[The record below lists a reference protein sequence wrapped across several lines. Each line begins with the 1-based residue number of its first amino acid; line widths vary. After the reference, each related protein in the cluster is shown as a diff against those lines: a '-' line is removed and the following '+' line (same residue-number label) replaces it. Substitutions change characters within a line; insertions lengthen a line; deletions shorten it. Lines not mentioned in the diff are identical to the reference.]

1 MSISSIN
8 YSSSV
13 LGSQIR
19 NINQQLTDLSTQLS
33 TGKLSQNYSG
43 MGTNEGFAIAGRA
56 QLSNIAA
63 YTDTMTNVNVS
74 INLAN
79 TALQSLTTIRNTV
92 QTGSANTAQDLNV
105 DGQTVA
111 QNTAAA
117 QFGSMVGVLNTQSGN
132 RYLFS
137 GTAFNT
143 PSVANAGDIIN
154 GTTTQAGFK
163 TVMAERQAADL
174 GANGMGRLV
183 LTTPQPTP
191 SSVKVSEDFAA
202 SPFGLKIAAV
212 SSTLTGATVSGPSGS
227 PVSFSVDLNGVNPKN
242 GDKLSV
248 QFTLPDGSTEQIDL
262 TASTATPTPVGSFA
276 IDPGNPNVVPV
287 VPPDPNIT
295 ATNLNTALNTAI
307 KKLAGT
313 SLVAASAIT
322 AGDNFFNTAG
332 SATANVAATGNLRSY
347 TSTTGTGS
355 VALQDSALAIASTTT
370 SLDSSAT
377 PHLNGTILNALA
389 NAPTGTTLTITGA
402 SGAHTITFDPTVTTV
417 TTTASG
423 NTTIGLASGSAAKVS
438 DILNAI
444 ATAAGI
450 PAANVTLSAG
460 GNIQIATGTG
470 TDVAVT
476 GGAAATALGLSS
488 VTRGSVAST
497 PQITGSTVLS
507 GIATT
512 GGPEVL
518 SAAFQAGSAGPPAVN
533 PDTITVNGQ
542 TLTFVASG
550 ASGPNQINITD
561 NITTL
566 LGKIDQ
572 ITGTTKPSTIH
583 GGVITI
589 NTDDPGSLN
598 ITSSNSTA
606 FAALGF
612 TTSPVTAAKAPLRVG
627 SSPLGS
633 ATTLVNGSATTVQW
647 YLGNDGPGSP
657 RSTAMA
663 RVDDSVTVQYGA
675 QANEDAIRKEL
686 QAVAVFGTFS
696 TSPTGQYSGGQVAA
710 LSLRVTQALTKQPGE
725 QRIEDIQ
732 TDIAMAQNTMKDA
745 GTRQTQAKAQLQTI
759 IDQAESA
766 SPDQVASEILSLQNA
781 LQASYQVTSNLAQLS
796 LVKFL

>member
-8 YSSSV
+8 YSSSI

-63 YTDTMTNVNVS
+63 YTDTITNVNVS

-92 QTGSANTAQDLNV
+92 KTGSASTSQDLNV
-105 DGQTVA
+105 NGQTVA

-143 PSVANAGDIIN
+143 QSVANAGDIIN
-154 GTTTQAGFK
+154 GTTTQAGLK

-183 LTTPQPTP
+183 QTQPTP
-191 SSVKVSEDFAA
+191 SSVNVSEDVAG

-212 SSTLTGATVSGPSGS
+212 SSTLTGATVSGPNGS
-227 PVSFSVDLNGVNPKN
+227 PVSFSVDLNGTNPSN

-262 TASTATPTPVGSFA
+262 TASTATPTPLGSFA
-276 IDPGNPNVVPV
+276 IDTANPTN
-287 VPPDPNIT
+287 T
-295 ATNLNTALNTAI
+295 ASNLNTALNTAI
-307 KKLAGT
+307 QKLANT

-322 AGDNFFNTAG
+322 AGDNFFNTA
-332 SATANVAATGNLRSY
+332 
-347 TSTTGTGS
+347 
-355 VALQDSALAIASTTT
+355 
-370 SLDSSAT
+370 SSAI
-377 PHLNGTILNALA
+377 GTAKTNQA
-389 NAPTGTTLTITGA
+389 APPAPISGTTA
-402 SGAHTITFDPTVTTV
+402 
-417 TTTASG
+417 
-423 NTTIGLASGSAAKVS
+423 
-438 DILNAI
+438 
-444 ATAAGI
+444 
-450 PAANVTLSAG
+450 
-460 GNIQIATGTG
+460 
-470 TDVAVT
+470 
-476 GGAAATALGLSS
+476 
-488 VTRGSVAST
+488 
-497 PQITGSTVLS
+497 LS
-507 GIATT
+507 GTAPSDSISP
-512 GGPEVL
+512 GFSVG
-518 SAAFQAGSAGPPAVN
+518 
-533 PDTITVNGQ
+533 DTITVNGT
-542 TLTFVASG
+542 TLSFVASG
-550 ASGPNQINITD
+550 ATGNQLNVTD
-561 NITTL
+561 SIQTL
-566 LGKIDQ
+566 MSKIDQ
-572 ITGTTKPSTIH
+572 ITGTSKPSTIH
-583 GGVITI
+583 GGAITI
-589 NTDDPGSLN
+589 NTDDAASLSISGSTPG
-598 ITSSNSTA
+598 A
-606 FAALGF
+606 AAALGSLGF
-612 TTSPVTAAKAPLRVG
+612 SSSPLTATQPPLRVG
-627 SSPLGS
+627 SSPASS
-633 ATTLVNGSATTVQW
+633 ATTLVNGSANTVKW
-647 YLGNDGPGSP
+647 YTGNDGPGSA
-657 RSTAMA
+657 RSTAVA
-663 RVDDSVTVQYGA
+663 RVDDSITVQYGA
-675 QANEDAIRKEL
+675 QADEDAIRRQL
-686 QAVAVFGTFS
+686 QAIAVFGTFS

-710 LSLRVTQALTKQPGE
+710 LSLRTTQALTQQPGQ

-745 GTRQTQAKAQLQTI
+745 STRQTQAKAQLQSI

>member
-79 TALQSLTTIRNTV
+79 TALQALTTIRNTV

-105 DGQTVA
+105 NGQTVA

-183 LTTPQPTP
+183 LATPQPTP
-191 SSVKVSEDFAA
+191 SSVMVSEDAA
-202 SPFGLKIAAV
+202 VSPFGLKIAAV
-212 SSTLTGATVSGPSGS
+212 SSTLTGATVTGPSGS

-276 IDPGNPNVVPV
+276 IDPGNPNVVRV

-402 SGAHTITFDPTVTTV
+402 SGAHTITFDPNVTTV
-417 TTTASG
+417 TTASG
-423 NTTIGLASGSAAKVS
+423 NTTIGLVSASAAKVF
-438 DILNAI
+438 DIWNI
-444 ATAAGI
+444 IETATGT

-476 GGAAATALGLSS
+476 GGAAATALGLSN
-488 VTRGSVAST
+488 VTRGSVTST

-507 GIATT
+507 GTATT

-518 SAAFQAGSAGPPAVN
+518 SAAFQA

-542 TLTFVASG
+542 ALTFVASG
-550 ASGPNQINITD
+550 ANGPNQINITD

-633 ATTLVNGSATTVQW
+633 ATTLVNGAATTVQW

-710 LSLRVTQALTKQPGE
+710 LSLRVTQALTKQPGQ

-766 SPDQVASEILSLQNA
+766 PPDQVASEILSLQNA

>member
-19 NINQQLTDLSTQLS
+19 NINQHLTDLSTQLS

-105 DGQTVA
+105 NGQTVA

-183 LTTPQPTP
+183 LATPQPTP
-191 SSVKVSEDFAA
+191 SSVMVSEDAA
-202 SPFGLKIAAV
+202 VSPFGLKIAAV
-212 SSTLTGATVSGPSGS
+212 SSTLTGATVTGPSGS

-276 IDPGNPNVVPV
+276 IDASVPVNPN
-287 VPPDPNIT
+287 NT

-313 SLVAASAIT
+313 SLVAASAVT

-332 SATANVAATGNLRSY
+332 SSTANVAATGNLRSY

-402 SGAHTITFDPTVTTV
+402 SGAHTITFDPNVTTV
-417 TTTASG
+417 TTASG

-438 DILNAI
+438 DIWKAI

-476 GGAAATALGLSS
+476 GGAAATALGLSN
-488 VTRGSVAST
+488 VTRGSVTST

-507 GIATT
+507 GTATT

-518 SAAFQAGSAGPPAVN
+518 SAAFQA

-550 ASGPNQINITD
+550 ANGPNQINITD

-710 LSLRVTQALTKQPGE
+710 LSLRVTQALTKQPGQ

-732 TDIAMAQNTMKDA
+732 TDLAMAQNTMKDA

>member
-8 YSSSV
+8 YGSSV
-13 LGSQIR
+13 LGAQIR

-63 YTDTMTNVNVS
+63 YTDTITNVNVN

-92 QTGSANTAQDLNV
+92 QTGSASTAQDLNV
-105 DGQTVA
+105 NGQTIA

-137 GTAFNT
+137 GTAYNT
-143 PSVANAGDIIN
+143 QSVADAGTIIN
-154 GTTTQAGFK
+154 GTTTQAGLK
-163 TVMAERQAADL
+163 QVMAERQAADL

-183 LTTPQPTP
+183 QSQPTA
-191 SSVKVSEDFAA
+191 SSVKVSEDVAG

-212 SSTLTGATVSGPSGS
+212 SSKMPTATVTGPSGS
-227 PVSFSVDLNGVNPKN
+227 PVSFSVDLNGVNPSN
-242 GDKLSV
+242 GDTLSV
-248 QFTLPDGSTEQIDL
+248 QFTLPDGSSEQINL

-276 IDPGNPNVVPV
+276 IDPGNPNA
-287 VPPDPNIT
+287 VPPVPPNPNIT
-295 ATNLNTALNTAI
+295 ASNLNTALNTAI

-313 SLVAASAIT
+313 SLVAASAVT
-322 AGDNFFNTAG
+322 AGDNFFNTVG
-332 SATANVAATGNLRSY
+332 SATANVAPAGNLRSY

-355 VALQDSALAIASTTT
+355 VALQDSASAAASTAT
-370 SLDSSAT
+370 SLDPSAT
-377 PHLNGTILNALA
+377 PHLNGATLSALA

-402 SGAHTITFDPTVTTV
+402 NGAHTITFDPSATTV
-417 TTTASG
+417 TTAG
-423 NTTIGLASGSAAKVS
+423 ANTTIGLASGSAAKVS

-444 ATAAGI
+444 ATAAGV
-450 PAANVTLSAG
+450 PAANVTLNAS
-460 GNIQIATGTG
+460 GNIQIATGTAA
-470 TDVAVT
+470 DVAVT
-476 GGAAATALGLSS
+476 GGAAVTALGLSS
-488 VTRGSVAST
+488 VTRGSALTT
-497 PQITGSTVLS
+497 PPITGSTVLS
-507 GIATT
+507 GPATT

-518 SAAFQAGSAGPPAVN
+518 STSFQAGSAGPPAVS

-561 NITTL
+561 SVSTL
-566 LGKIDQ
+566 LSKIDQ

-598 ITSSNSTA
+598 ITSSNGAA

-612 TTSPVTAAKAPLRVG
+612 TTSPVTAATPPLRVP
-627 SSPLGS
+627 SPASS
-633 ATTLVNGSATTVQW
+633 ATTLVNGTANTVKW
-647 YLGNDGPGSP
+647 YTGNDGPGSA
-657 RSTAMA
+657 RSTAVA

-675 QANEDAIRKEL
+675 QADEDAIRKQL
-686 QAVAVFGTFS
+686 QAIAVFGTFS
-696 TSPTGQYSGGQVAA
+696 TSPTGQYAGGQVAA
-710 LSLRVTQALTKQPGE
+710 LSLRTTQALTPQPG
-725 QRIEDIQ
+725 QQKIEDIQ

-745 GTRQTQAKAQLQTI
+745 STRQTQAKAQLQTI

-781 LQASYQVTSNLAQLS
+781 LQASYQTTAKLADLS
-796 LVKFL
+796 LVKYL

>member
-8 YSSSV
+8 YASSI

-63 YTDTMTNVNVS
+63 YTDTITNVNVN

-92 QTGSANTAQDLNV
+92 QTGSASTSRDLNV
-105 DGQTVA
+105 NGQTVA

-143 PSVANAGDIIN
+143 QSVANASDIIN

-183 LTTPQPTP
+183 QTQPTP
-191 SSVKVSEDFAA
+191 SSVQVSEDVAG

-212 SSTLTGATVSGPSGS
+212 SSTLTGATVTGPSGS
-227 PVSFSVDLNGVNPKN
+227 PVSFSIDFGATPPNN
-242 GDKLSV
+242 GDKFSV
-248 QFTLPDGSTEQIDL
+248 QFTLPDGTTEQIDL
-262 TASTATPTPVGSFA
+262 TASSATPTPLGSFA
-276 IDPGNPNVVPV
+276 IDPGNPNAIPPV
-287 VPPDPNIT
+287 ASNPNIT
-295 ATNLNTALNTAI
+295 ASNLNTALGTAI

-313 SLVAASAIT
+313 SLVAASAVT

-332 SATANVAATGNLRSY
+332 SATANVVATGNLLPAY

-355 VALQDSALAIASTTT
+355 VALQDSALAASSATT
-370 SLDSSAT
+370 SLDASAT
-377 PHLNGTILNALA
+377 PHLDGTILSALA

-402 SGAHTITFDPTVTTV
+402 SGAHTITFDPAATTV
-417 TTTASG
+417 TTAG
-423 NTTIGLASGSAAKVS
+423 GDTTIGLGSGSAAKVS

-444 ATAAGI
+444 ATAAGV
-450 PAANVTLSAG
+450 PAANVTLSAS
-460 GNIQIATGTG
+460 GNIEIATGTG

-488 VTRGSVAST
+488 VTRGGNVPST
-497 PQITGSTVLS
+497 PPITGSTVLS
-507 GIATT
+507 GTATL

-518 SAAFQAGSAGPPAVN
+518 STAFQAA
-533 PDTITVNGQ
+533 DTITVNGQ

-550 ASGPNQINITD
+550 ATGPNQINITD
-561 NITTL
+561 DITTL

-589 NTDDPGSLN
+589 NTDDAASLN
-598 ITSSNSTA
+598 IASSNSTA

-612 TTSPVTAAKAPLRVG
+612 TSSPVTATQPPLRVG
-627 SSPLGS
+627 SSPAGS
-633 ATTLVNGSATTVQW
+633 ATTLVNGSANTVKW
-647 YLGNDGPGSP
+647 YLGNDGPGSA
-657 RSTAMA
+657 RSTAVA
-663 RVDDSVTVQYGA
+663 RVDDSVAVQYGA
-675 QANEDAIRKEL
+675 QADEDAIRRQL
-686 QAVAVFGTFS
+686 QAIAVFGTFS
-696 TSPTGQYSGGQVAA
+696 TSPTGQYSGEQVSA
-710 LSLRVTQALTKQPGE
+710 LSSRVTQALTPQPGQ

-745 GTRQTQAKAQLQTI
+745 STRQTQAKAQLQSI

-766 SPDQVASEILSLQNA
+766 SPDQVASQILALQNA
-781 LQASYQVTSNLAQLS
+781 LQASYQVTSNLSQLS

>member
-13 LGSQIR
+13 LGAQIR
-19 NINQQLTDLSTQLS
+19 NINQQLTDLSTQLA

-43 MGTNEGFAIAGRA
+43 MGTNEGFAIAGRS

-63 YTDTMTNVNVS
+63 YTDTITNVNVN

-92 QTGSANTAQDLNV
+92 QTGSASTAQDLNV
-105 DGQTVA
+105 NGQTVA
-111 QNTAAA
+111 QNTAAS

-137 GTAFNT
+137 GTAVNT
-143 PSVANAGDIIN
+143 QSVADAGDIIN

-183 LTTPQPTP
+183 LAKPQPTP
-191 SSVKVSEDFAA
+191 SSVKVSEDAA
-202 SPFGLKIAAV
+202 VSQFGLKIAAV
-212 SSTLTGATVSGPSGS
+212 SSTLNGATVTGPSGS
-227 PVSFSVDLNGVNPKN
+227 PVSFSVDLNGVNPNN

-287 VPPDPNIT
+287 VAPDPNIT

-313 SLVAASAIT
+313 SLVAASAVT

-377 PHLNGTILNALA
+377 PHLNGTILTALA

-417 TTTASG
+417 TTASG

-488 VTRGSVAST
+488 VTRGSAAST

-507 GIATT
+507 GTATT

-518 SAAFQAGSAGPPAVN
+518 STAFQAGSAGPPAVS

-696 TSPTGQYSGGQVAA
+696 TSPTSQYAGGQVSA
-710 LSLRVTQALTKQPGE
+710 LSLRVTQSLTKQPG
-725 QRIEDIQ
+725 QQHIEDIQ
-732 TDIAMAQNTMKDA
+732 TDLAMAQNTMKDA
-745 GTRQTQAKAQLQTI
+745 GTRQTQAKAQLQSI

-766 SPDQVASEILSLQNA
+766 SPDQVASELLSLQNA
-781 LQASYQVTSNLAQLS
+781 LQASYQVTSKLAQLS

>member
-63 YTDTMTNVNVS
+63 YTDTITNVNVN

-79 TALQSLTTIRNTV
+79 TALQALTTIRNTV

-105 DGQTVA
+105 NGQTVA

-143 PSVANAGDIIN
+143 QSVADAGDIIN

-174 GANGMGRLV
+174 GASGMGRLV
-183 LTTPQPTP
+183 QTQPTP
-191 SSVKVSEDFAA
+191 SSVQVSEDVAG
-202 SPFGLKIAAV
+202 SPFGLKIKAV
-212 SSTLTGATVSGPSGS
+212 SSTLTGATVTGPSGS
-227 PVSFSVDLNGVNPKN
+227 SVSFSVDLNGTNPSN

-248 QFTLPDGSTEQIDL
+248 QFTLPDGTTEQIDL
-262 TASTATPTPVGSFA
+262 TASTATPTPLGSFA
-276 IDPGNPNVVPV
+276 IDASTPVNPN
-287 VPPDPNIT
+287 NT

-307 KKLAGT
+307 RKLANT
-313 SLVAASAIT
+313 SLVAASAIVG
-322 AGDNFFNTAG
+322 GDNFFNTA
-332 SATANVAATGNLRSY
+332 
-347 TSTTGTGS
+347 
-355 VALQDSALAIASTTT
+355 
-370 SLDSSAT
+370 SSAIGT
-377 PHLNGTILNALA
+377 PVNNQA
-389 NAPTGTTLTITGA
+389 AP
-402 SGAHTITFDPTVTTV
+402 
-417 TTTASG
+417 
-423 NTTIGLASGSAAKVS
+423 
-438 DILNAI
+438 
-444 ATAAGI
+444 
-450 PAANVTLSAG
+450 PAP
-460 GNIQIATGTG
+460 
-470 TDVAVT
+470 VT
-476 GGAAATALGLSS
+476 GATALSGASPS
-488 VTRGSVAST
+488 DSISPGFVA
-497 PQITGSTVLS
+497 G
-507 GIATT
+507 
-512 GGPEVL
+512 
-518 SAAFQAGSAGPPAVN
+518 
-533 PDTITVNGQ
+533 DTITVNGT

-550 ASGPNQINITD
+550 ATGNQLNVGDSIQ
-561 NITTL
+561 TL
-566 LGKIDQ
+566 MSKIDA
-572 ITGTTKPSTIH
+572 ITGTSKPSTIH
-583 GGVITI
+583 GGSITI
-589 NTDDPGSLN
+589 NTDDAASLN
-598 ITSSNSTA
+598 ITSSNTG
-606 FAALGF
+606 ALGSLGF
-612 TTSPVTAAKAPLRVG
+612 SATPVTATQPPLRVG
-627 SSPLGS
+627 SSPASS
-633 ATTLVNGSATTVQW
+633 ATTLVNGSANTVKW
-647 YLGNDGPGSP
+647 YQGNDGPGSA

-675 QANEDAIRKEL
+675 QADEDAIRRQL
-686 QAVAVFGTFS
+686 QAIAVFGTFS
-696 TSPTGQYSGGQVAA
+696 TSPTGQYSGGQVSA
-710 LSLRVTQALTKQPGE
+710 LSLRVTQALTQQPGQ

-745 GTRQTQAKAQLQTI
+745 STRQTQAKAQLQTI